1 MFSPPLT
8 DSLGAKL
15 SNVLMPRYLEVW
27 LHGQQAGWL
36 CEAGRATRFIAAEQY
51 LADTRRATL
60 SMSMTV
66 PGNEQLTQ
74 QVLQNHFDPAMYRER
89 GELPPFFAGLMPEGA
104 LRARLAATRKSD
116 SDMDDFGIL
125 AAAGEDLPG
134 AVTVVPANLDNLT
147 VTARAYGVTG
157 GADHLEIR
165 VPEQAAKGAAS
176 LSGVQDKLALSHAK
190 DGKRYCMPVKGKLSD
205 LIAKLPATGDD
216 AQVMNEYACMT
227 LAGLAG
233 VNVAQC
239 WPARMSTMTDYPEL
253 VTALGSNTRFLA
265 VDRFDRNP
273 EGAVHME
280 DACQLLTLMPGQ
292 KYSGAKQFVKLIQ
305 ILDRFSTRGIE
316 DVRQFFIRQVVNTL
330 IGNSDA
336 HLKNFSVL
344 YHNGINPAL
353 SPAYDIVCVSAL
365 PGFRGF
371 GTNVAIDA
379 LQRKETRDTYA
390 AIARQAGISERIA
403 KAAVTQTVSLAKDH
417 WPKALREMEVPD
429 AVRREIESRL
439 NSLPLASG
447 VIS

>member
-1 MFSPPLT
+1 
-8 DSLGAKL
+8 
-15 SNVLMPRYLEVW
+15 MPRYLEVW
-27 LHGQQAGWL
+27 IHGKHAGWL

-66 PGNEQLTQ
+66 PGNEQLTR
-74 QVLQNHFDPAMYRER
+74 QVLQNHFDPAIYRER

-116 SDMDDFGIL
+116 RDMDDFGIL

-147 VTARAYGVTG
+147 AAARAYGITG
-157 GADHLEIR
+157 GTDNLDIS
-165 VPEQAAKGAAS
+165 VPEQAAAGAAS

-205 LIAKLPATGDD
+205 LIAKLPAAGDD
-216 AQVMNEYACMT
+216 AQVMNEHACMT

-239 WPARMSTMTDYPEL
+239 QPAPMSTMTDYPEL
-253 VTALGSNTRFLA
+253 VIALGPDTRFLA
-265 VDRFDRNP
+265 VDRFDRGP
-273 EGAVHME
+273 DGAVHME

-316 DVRQFFIRQVVNTL
+316 DVRQFFVRQVVNTL

-344 YHNGINPAL
+344 YPNGISPEL
-353 SPAYDIVCVSAL
+353 SPAYDIVCMSAL

-417 WPKALREMEVPD
+417 WPKALREMEVPH
-429 AVRREIESRL
+429 AVRREIEDRL

-447 VIS
+447 AIS